1 MKPQGPRLDQ
11 HGFPIPAGFDDRDD
25 DLPGSGG
32 SWARGGRLRG
42 LLKLAVVAAILG
54 ALAVHF
60 DVGTKARDLFGQY
73 HAQQAIDSYR
83 RNDLEGALAE
93 ADRAVGWNPQS
104 VQYLVLRAHLYNEKK
119 DFAHV
124 LDDAERALALKPNDD
139 DAQQLRASALH
150 YLQRHRESAAAAT
163 DMLQRGI
170 GNRAGVLNSRAYAR
184 ALGNFELNEALA
196 DIDEALAGDVDNPS
210 FLDTRAYV
218 LFKLGRN
225 DEAMKEFTRAIEMV
239 EKQRDQWEL
248 QARKMP
254 QAVNSEE
261 QIKRRL
267 KVFQHD
273 LAVMHHHRGEVHE
286 KLGHEKEAKNDLFIG
301 KQLGF
306 DPANGVY

>member
-11 HGFPIPAGFDDRDD
+11 HGFPIPVGFDDRQDD
-25 DLPGSGG
+25 SSGG
-32 SWARGGRLRG
+32 GGLFRGGRFRG

-60 DVGTKARDLFGQY
+60 DVGAKARDLFGQY

-83 RNDLEGALAE
+83 RHDLDRALAE

-104 VQYLVLRAHLYNEKK
+104 VPYLVLRAHLNNEKK
-119 DFAHV
+119 DFPKV

-170 GNRAGVLNSRAYAR
+170 GNRVGVLNSRAYAR

-218 LFKLGRN
+218 LFKLGRS
-225 DEAMKEFTRAIEMV
+225 DEALKEFSRAIEMV
-239 EKQRDQWEL
+239 ETQRDQWEL

-254 QAVNSEE
+254 QGLNSEE

-267 KVFQHD
+267 KVFEHD

-286 KLGHEKEAKNDLFIG
+286 KLGNAKEAKHDLFIG
-301 KQLGF
+301 EQLGF